1 MKFLFVLGGVV
12 VIFILVVFGLG
23 SWLDYDQM
31 SSCSTTPTPSGDCE
45 KADVIVAISGGD
57 TSARTAK
64 AVELYKDG
72 FANNLIFSGAAADP
86 SSPSNAKIMAR
97 DAEEA
102 GVPPSAISLD
112 ETSQDTS
119 ENATNVAKILKE
131 HGWTNV
137 ILVSENYH
145 LRRAYTDFVKAD
157 AQASFRTTAAKKQD
171 FWWITPR
178 GWILIAE
185 EIGGMTKTAAGGEN

>member
-1 MKFLFVLGGVV
+1 M
-12 VIFILVVFGLG
+12 IFILVVFSLG

-31 SSCSTTPTPSGDCE
+31 LGCSATPTASGDCE
-45 KADVIVAISGGD
+45 KADAIVAISGGD
-57 TSARTAK
+57 TSVRTAK
-64 AVELYKDG
+64 TVELYKDG
-72 FANNLIFSGAAADP
+72 FADNLIFSGAAADP
-86 SSPSNAKIMAR
+86 SSPSNAKVMAV
-97 DAEEA
+97 DAEKA

-157 AQASFRTTAAKKQD
+157 AQASFRTTAAKSQPL
-171 FWWITPR
+171 WWITPR

-185 EIGGMTKTAAGGEN
+185 EIGGMTKTAAGGQN